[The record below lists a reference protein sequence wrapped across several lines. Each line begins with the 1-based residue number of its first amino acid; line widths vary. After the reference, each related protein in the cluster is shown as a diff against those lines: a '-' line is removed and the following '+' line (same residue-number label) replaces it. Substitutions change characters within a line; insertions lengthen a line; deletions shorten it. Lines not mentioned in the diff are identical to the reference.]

1 MGDQQLEVMVIT
13 SLESSKPD
21 RLVSA
26 VWSVRS
32 AVPAVDSNY
41 LELESQLTNCNDIL
55 DTQTHTRN
63 SSTCRERAS
72 TFQVELLPYIHV
84 YIYIYLYSC
93 TLEGQSSSCHARNDP
108 LRTERS

>member
-1 MGDQQLEVMVIT
+1 MIT
-13 SLESSKPD
+13 SLKSSKPD

-26 VWSVRS
+26 VWSVSS
-32 AVPAVDSNY
+32 AVQAVDYDY
-41 LELESQLTNCNDIL
+41 LELESQLMNCNDIL

-72 TFQVELLPYIHV
+72 TFQVEILPYIQH
-84 YIYIYLYSC
+84 IYIYTYSC

>member
-1 MGDQQLEVMVIT
+1 MIT
-13 SLESSKPD
+13 SLKSSKPD

-26 VWSVRS
+26 VWSVSS

-41 LELESQLTNCNDIL
+41 LELESQLMNCNDIL

-84 YIYIYLYSC
+84 FCVYIYLLIQLY
-93 TLEGQSSSCHARNDP
+93 T
-108 LRTERS
+108 